1 MLSFRFSQSFS
12 KQSISW
18 ETFSQVNTKNE
29 LNYFCVNLR
38 EFLSFFTLF
47 RKWLNKS
54 KAQQLLVFL
63 NVKKMIIYISSI
75 HTIPKMT
82 TRFLYKIDSKL
93 LDVKIYSINLID
105 WSNPLINDNTFL
117 MEFQGENV
125 LSIILKESCNSISQY

>member
-18 ETFSQVNTKNE
+18 ERFSQVNTKNE

-54 KAQQLLVFL
+54 KAQQLLVFF

-75 HTIPKMT
+75 HSIPKMT

-105 WSNPLINDNTFL
+105 WSNQLINDNTFL